1 MENNTQVNL
10 QRLRVNRGLKV
21 KDVASDLKIS
31 PSLISRIENGDID
44 ITPKTAKLLS
54 DYYGV
59 EVKPMRR
66 VKKFVEGSQKKIT
79 KKSVEA
85 PLKQRLAEI
94 KSEKNETIQS
104 LKQEIA
110 ELKEQ
115 SKAEYQTLKK
125 EKAVVDRKY
134 NLLRKKYINLLATLS
149 DFACEVGNKFTKSLV
164 DIDKIGDENSPVIE
178 ENVEDELPLETDDV
192 EVITDENPT
201 IE

>member
-1 MENNTQVNL
+1 MENNNINL
-10 QRLRVNRGLKV
+10 QKLRVNRGLKV
-21 KDVASDLKIS
+21 KDVARALDIS

-44 ITPKTAKLLS
+44 ITPRTAKLLS

-66 VKKFVEGSQKKIT
+66 VKKYVEGSSKKIT
-79 KKSVEA
+79 KKAVEA

-115 SKAEYQTLKK
+115 SKTEYQTLKN

-164 DIDKIGDENSPVIE
+164 DIDKIGDENTPIIE
-178 ENVEDELPLETDDV
+178 ENVEDELSLETENV
-192 EVITDENPT
+192 ETVTDENPT

>member
-1 MENNTQVNL
+1 MENNNINL
-10 QRLRVNRGLKV
+10 QKLRVNRGLKV
-21 KDVASDLKIS
+21 KDVARALDIS

-44 ITPKTAKLLS
+44 ITPRTAKLLS

-66 VKKFVEGSQKKIT
+66 VKKYVEGSSKKIT
-79 KKSVEA
+79 KKAVEA

-115 SKAEYQTLKK
+115 SKTEYQTLKK

-164 DIDKIGDENSPVIE
+164 DIDKIGDENTPITE
-178 ENVEDELPLETDDV
+178 ENVEDELSLETENV
-192 EVITDENPT
+192 ETVTDENPT

>member
-1 MENNTQVNL
+1 MENNNINL
-10 QRLRVNRGLKV
+10 QKLRVNRGLKV
-21 KDVASDLKIS
+21 KDVARALDIS

-44 ITPKTAKLLS
+44 ITPRTAKLLS

-66 VKKFVEGSQKKIT
+66 VKKYVEGSSKKIT
-79 KKSVEA
+79 KKAVEA

-115 SKAEYQTLKK
+115 SKTEYQTLKK

-164 DIDKIGDENSPVIE
+164 DIDKIGDENTPIIE
-178 ENVEDELPLETDDV
+178 ENVEDELSLETENV
-192 EVITDENPT
+192 ETVTDENPT